1 MKKVILILMVILV
14 FPVKAEQL
22 LNTLEFTNVSY
33 EKSSEDWCSELTL
46 KVNLTNENGLSGYS
60 FNNEEFTL
68 IEGTTYEFQKEITIN
83 GVYEIKVQD
92 KSGKIESTNI
102 EIDNIDNIAPVI
114 SSFSVSNKDRYSVL
128 KVEAVDNESGLSSYS
143 YSFDNQ
149 ATWSNKAT
157 FEVIKNGEYF
167 VYVKDKVGNI
177 SSMKTMVSLNG
188 NNQSTVN
195 NIIYGEVNEKQRKVT
210 ISLLNSNDTKI
221 AISKNEPLESELT
234 SLTNAK
240 FITFL
245 EEGDYYIWLK
255 DGDTPL
261 RKVSRLE
268 VRLSNRNTKI
278 SLPLI
283 TGSTSIILILLGI
296 IVLSKFRKNKV

>member
-114 SSFSVSNKDRYSVL
+114 SSFSVSNKDKYSVL

-234 SLTNAK
+234 SL
-240 FITFL
+240 
-245 EEGDYYIWLK
+245 
-255 DGDTPL
+255 
-261 RKVSRLE
+261 
-268 VRLSNRNTKI
+268 
-278 SLPLI
+278 
-283 TGSTSIILILLGI
+283 II
-296 IVLSKFRKNKV
+296 